1 MFGTSIQAAC
11 NTCIFAGTSPP
22 LKTPRV
28 AAATLQHLC
37 CVNVPK
43 TAILGLEMPSGKKRK
58 KPLKTQCLQRLP
70 RVELPGFEPGTLC
83 LQSRCATSCAI
94 APNGGTRENA
104 PHVGPGGLEPPTSS
118 LSGMRSNHLSYGPD
132 SIALDATDK
141 ENTLRGVLAQIDC
154 HSACRCWSC
163 ACFAPNRGRSRAC
176 SRGLTARGIS
186 PAPVHCRRGVFSRV

>member
-1 MFGTSIQAAC
+1 MC
-11 NTCIFAGTSPP
+11 
-22 LKTPRV
+22 LKRPFLALKCLR
-28 AAATLQHLC
+28 Q
-37 CVNVPK
+37 K
-43 TAILGLEMPSGKKRK
+43 TE

-163 ACFAPNRGRSRAC
+163 ACFAPNRDRSRAC
-176 SRGLTARGIS
+176 SRGTDGARRLSGACALSSRSLFGGVIVPLRGRHS
-186 PAPVHCRRGVFSRV
+186 LGVRSNICPNARR